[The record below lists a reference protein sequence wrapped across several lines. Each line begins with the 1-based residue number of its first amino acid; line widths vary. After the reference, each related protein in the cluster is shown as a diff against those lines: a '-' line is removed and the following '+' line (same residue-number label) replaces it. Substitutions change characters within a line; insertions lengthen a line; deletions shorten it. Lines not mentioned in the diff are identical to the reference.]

1 MIMSD
6 PTTPAASPASATPH
20 SPASTSA
27 PPPGDLA
34 LRRTGWDVA
43 IGLILALTGVVV
55 LGDVVLAS
63 VISVLFLGW
72 TLVIGGAVGVIMS
85 LRLIGQSRFWLAMF
99 GGVLALVSG
108 VIFLR
113 HPGAALLALSLAIGS
128 IMLVVGITRLV
139 AAVQHTEARWVM
151 ALSGLLSLV
160 FGLLILSQ
168 WPTSALWLIGTLLGV
183 HLILD
188 GVGLLM
194 AGRPRPAAA

>member
-1 MIMSD
+1 MSD
-6 PTTPAASPASATPH
+6 PTTSASPASTTPG
-20 SPASTSA
+20 PAASTPS
-27 PPPGDLA
+27 PRPGGVA

-43 IGLILALTGVVV
+43 LGVILVLTGMVV

-85 LRLIGQSRFWLAMF
+85 LRLIGRGRFWIGMF
-99 GGVLALVSG
+99 SGVLSLVSG

-113 HPGAALLALSLAIGS
+113 NPGAALLALSLAIGS
-128 IMLVVGITRLV
+128 IMLVVGVVRLV
-139 AAVQHTEARWVM
+139 AAVQHPEARWVM
-151 ALSGLLSLV
+151 LLSGLVSLV

-188 GVGLLM
+188 GIGLLLV
-194 AGRPRPAAA
+194 GRPRLVAT

>member
-6 PTTPAASPASATPH
+6 PTTSASPASTTPG
-20 SPASTSA
+20 PAASTPS
-27 PPPGDLA
+27 PRPGGVA

-43 IGLILALTGVVV
+43 LGVILVLTGMVV

-85 LRLIGQSRFWLAMF
+85 LRLIGRGRFWIGMF
-99 GGVLALVSG
+99 SGVLSLVSG

-113 HPGAALLALSLAIGS
+113 NPGAALLALSLAIGS
-128 IMLVVGITRLV
+128 IMLVVGVVRLV
-139 AAVQHTEARWVM
+139 AAVQHPEARWVM
-151 ALSGLLSLV
+151 LLSGLVSLV

-188 GVGLLM
+188 GIGLLLV
-194 AGRPRPAAA
+194 GRPRLVAT

>member
-1 MIMSD
+1 MSD
-6 PTTPAASPASATPH
+6 PTTSASPASTTPG
-20 SPASTSA
+20 PAASTPS
-27 PPPGDLA
+27 PRPGGVA

-43 IGLILALTGVVV
+43 LGVILVLTGMVV

-72 TLVIGGAVGVIMS
+72 TLVIGGAIGVIMS
-85 LRLIGQSRFWLAMF
+85 LRLIGRGRFWIGMF
-99 GGVLALVSG
+99 SGVLSLVSG

-113 HPGAALLALSLAIGS
+113 NPGAALLALSLAIGS
-128 IMLVVGITRLV
+128 IMLVVGVVRLV
-139 AAVQHTEARWVM
+139 AAVQHPEARWVM
-151 ALSGLLSLV
+151 LLSGLVSLV

-188 GVGLLM
+188 GIGLLLV
-194 AGRPRPAAA
+194 GRPRLVAT